1 MREIDGVLV
10 LQGMEYREGEIA
22 REVAR
27 APIFVA
33 DFDFREHEIT
43 KKIINQKTLNIMIT
57 NLNLMEGQEDLRIV
71 EHLDMQKLPESV
83 QQMLSLASTPEE
95 QDILLMAT
103 LAAASACVPNLYFTY
118 GPTGKKYYANLQCFI
133 LAAAASGKGI
143 ANQALE
149 MVRVIDEQYPMLI
162 AGDSTLPAWYKA
174 LEEQGGCGYMHE
186 SEGSVITDIW
196 KSGAANYNT
205 ALRKAAE
212 HEPISRNRVKG
223 ASEIKDPRLS
233 MLLTGTFG
241 QYKALVPSV
250 ENGYFSRLLTVVI
263 KGTNGFDKRYV
274 CSKGGQS
281 AIPKIV
287 GQRLLRVYEQLTQ
300 SQEREWSLTK
310 SQKERLGEHLET
322 EYGTLIGLLG
332 DNFHSAVIR
341 VAVQIE
347 RIAMILSALRI
358 QSTEY
363 RTQTELNS
371 DEMDEESRIISGK
384 TDEAK
389 SGDKNIAER
398 RNILVCRDE
407 DYETAEMIGNKM
419 LMHMAAAYR
428 MIDGD
433 AQECVPEIKPID
445 QRKVVFEQ
453 LKTEYNHG
461 DLAEEAK
468 RQGISKRT
476 VERWNLI
483 WIENGL
489 VEKTNHGQYRKVA

>member
-1 MREIDGVLV
+1 
-10 LQGMEYREGEIA
+10 
-22 REVAR
+22 
-27 APIFVA
+27 
-33 DFDFREHEIT
+33 
-43 KKIINQKTLNIMIT
+43 MIKD
-57 NLNLMEGQEDLRIV
+57 LNLREGQEDLRIV

-83 QQMLSLASTPEE
+83 QEMLSLAATPEE
-95 QDILLMAT
+95 QDIVLMAT
-103 LAAASACVPNLYFTY
+103 LAAASACVPNLYFHY

-149 MVRVIDEQYPMLI
+149 MARVIDEQYPMLI
-162 AGDSTLPAWYKA
+162 AGDSTLAAFYKA

-196 KSGAANYNT
+196 RNAAANYNT

-212 HEPISRNRVKG
+212 HETISRNRVKG
-223 ASEIKDPRLS
+223 ASEIRNPRLS

-263 KGTNGFDKRYV
+263 RGTNPFDKRYV
-274 CSKGGQS
+274 SSKGGQS
-281 AIPKIV
+281 AVPKIV
-287 GQRLLRVYEQLTQ
+287 GQRLLRTYERLMEGGEQ
-300 SQEREWSLTK
+300 EWSLTEA
-310 SQKERLGEHLET
+310 QKERLGEHLEV

-332 DNFHSAVIR
+332 DNFHSAVVR
-341 VAVQIE
+341 MAVQIE
-347 RIAMILSALRI
+347 RIAMVLTALRGGENPHTMRGNEH
-358 QSTEY
+358 TEG
-363 RTQTELNS
+363 RIPS
-371 DEMDEESRIISGK
+371 GIMEEERKRGAANEEGMSGAAN
-384 TDEAK
+384 EEGM
-389 SGDKNIAER
+389 SGYNPDTKNEVIY
-398 RNILVCRDE
+398 CSDE
-407 DYETAEMIGNKM
+407 DYEAAEIIGNKL

-428 MIDGD
+428 MIEGD
-433 AQECVPEIKPID
+433 AQDVVPEIKPID

-453 LKTEYNHG
+453 LKEEYNHS

-476 VERWNLI
+476 VERWNQS

>member
-1 MREIDGVLV
+1 
-10 LQGMEYREGEIA
+10 MERIHS
-22 REVAR
+22 
-27 APIFVA
+27 FS
-33 DFDFREHEIT
+33 
-43 KKIINQKTLNIMIT
+43 
-57 NLNLMEGQEDLRIV
+57 MEGQEDLRIV
-71 EHLDMQKLPESV
+71 EHLDMQKLPESI

-95 QDILLMAT
+95 QDIILMAT

-174 LEEQGGCGYMHE
+174 LEEQGGYGYMHE

-196 KSGAANYNT
+196 KTSAANYNT

-212 HEPISRNRVKG
+212 HEAISRNRCKG
-223 ASEIKDPRLS
+223 ASEIKCPKLS

-263 KGTNGFDKRYV
+263 RGTNPFDKRYV
-274 CSKGGQS
+274 SSKGGQS
-281 AIPKIV
+281 AVPKIV
-287 GQRLLRVYEQLTQ
+287 GNRLMRTYENLMNAG
-300 SQEREWSLTK
+300 EREWSLTDT
-310 SQKERLGEHLET
+310 QKERLGEHLET
-322 EYGTLIGLLG
+322 EYGTLISLLG
-332 DNFHSAVIR
+332 DNFHSAVVR
-341 VAVQIE
+341 MAVQIE
-347 RIAMILSALRI
+347 RIAMILSALRSCEEQLKI
-358 QSTEY
+358 KNY
-363 RTQTELNS
+363 ELRMECS
-371 DEMDEESRIISGK
+371 
-384 TDEAK
+384 
-389 SGDKNIAER
+389 
-398 RNILVCRDE
+398 DE
-407 DYETAEMIGNKM
+407 DYETAEMIGNK
-419 LMHMAAAYR
+419 LLLHMASAYR

-433 AQECVPEIKPID
+433 AQDVVPEIKPLD
-445 QRKVVFEQ
+445 QRKVLFEQ
-453 LKTEYNHG
+453 LKGEYSHG

-476 VERWNLI
+476 IERWNLN
-483 WIENGL
+483 WIETGL

>member
-1 MREIDGVLV
+1 ML
-10 LQGMEYREGEIA
+10 
-22 REVAR
+22 
-27 APIFVA
+27 
-33 DFDFREHEIT
+33 
-43 KKIINQKTLNIMIT
+43 K

-83 QQMLSLASTPEE
+83 QQMISLASTPEE
-95 QDILLMAT
+95 QDIILMAT

-149 MVRVIDEQYPMLI
+149 MVRVIDEQHPMLI
-162 AGDSTLPAWYKA
+162 AGDSTLAAWYKA
-174 LEEQGGCGYMHE
+174 LEEQGGVGYMHE

-212 HEPISRNRVKG
+212 HEAISRNRVKG
-223 ASEIKDPRLS
+223 ASEIKNPRLS

-263 KGTNGFDKRYV
+263 RGTNGFDKRYV
-274 CSKGGQS
+274 SSKGGQS

-287 GQRLLRVYEQLTQ
+287 GQRMLRTYEQL
-300 SQEREWSLTK
+300 SQNQEMEWSLTDA
-310 SQKERLGEHLET
+310 QKERLGEHMET
-322 EYGTLIGLLG
+322 EYGTFIGLLG

-341 VAVQIE
+341 MAVQIE
-347 RIAMILSALRI
+347 RIAMILTAMRGNSALSRGAGN
-358 QSTEY
+358 
-363 RTQTELNS
+363 ELLSKFNS
-371 DEMDEESRIISGK
+371 DEMDGESRILSDK
-384 TDEAK
+384 TDET
-389 SGDKNIAER
+389 
-398 RNILVCRDE
+398 LYCLDE

-419 LMHMAAAYR
+419 LLHMASAYR

-433 AQECVPEIKPID
+433 AQDVVPEIKPLD
-445 QRKVVFEQ
+445 QRKVLFEQ
-453 LKTEYNHG
+453 LKATYERKE
-461 DLAEEAK
+461 LIQEAK
-468 RQGISKRT
+468 TQGVSERT
-476 VERWNLI
+476 AERWNDKWQEEGIVIKL
-483 WIENGL
+483 E
-489 VEKTNHGQYRKVA
+489 HGRYRKVG

>member
-1 MREIDGVLV
+1 
-10 LQGMEYREGEIA
+10 
-22 REVAR
+22 
-27 APIFVA
+27 
-33 DFDFREHEIT
+33 
-43 KKIINQKTLNIMIT
+43 MIKD
-57 NLNLMEGQEDLRIV
+57 LNLMEGQEDLRIV

-83 QQMLSLASTPEE
+83 QQMISLASTPEE

-103 LAAASACVPNLYFTY
+103 LAAASACVPKMYFTY

-149 MVRVIDEQYPMLI
+149 MLRVIDEQYPMLI
-162 AGDSTLPAWYKA
+162 AGDSTLAAFYKA

-196 KSGAANYNT
+196 KNAAANYNT

-223 ASEIKDPRLS
+223 ASEIKNPRLS

-263 KGTNGFDKRYV
+263 RGTNPFDKRYV
-274 CSKGGQS
+274 SSKGGQS

-287 GQRLLRVYEQLTQ
+287 GQRLLRTYERLM
-300 SQEREWSLTK
+300 SGDEREWSLTEA
-310 SQKERLGEHLET
+310 QKERLGEHLET
-322 EYGTLIGLLG
+322 EYGTLISLLG
-332 DNFHSAVIR
+332 DNFHSAVVR
-341 VAVQIE
+341 MAVQIE
-347 RIAMILSALRI
+347 RIAMVLTAMRIEPSAISHQHSAFLC
-358 QSTEY
+358 
-363 RTQTELNS
+363 S
-371 DEMDEESRIISGK
+371 D
-384 TDEAK
+384 A
-389 SGDKNIAER
+389 
-398 RNILVCRDE
+398 
-407 DYETAEMIGNKM
+407 DYQTAEMIGNKM

-445 QRKVVFEQ
+445 QRKVVYEQ
-453 LKTEYNHG
+453 LKEEYNHG

-476 VERWNLI
+476 IERWNLI

-489 VEKTNHGQYRKVA
+489 VEKTNHGKYRKVA